1 MTELNMTDHTTSL
14 PTLVR
19 TIIDGIQ
26 DKKGTDITVLD
37 LSGIPTSPTLL
48 FVVCTGRT
56 PIQTAAIA
64 DSVRD
69 KMLEAAGRKPQAVD
83 GYRNREW
90 LVIDYGEAVVH
101 VMLPDTRTRYAL
113 EELWSDAVITQ
124 VPDLD

>member
-1 MTELNMTDHTTSL
+1 MTNHTTRPSL
-14 PTLVR
+14 VQ
-19 TIIDGIQ
+19 TIVDGIQ

-48 FVVCTGRT
+48 FVICTGRT

-69 KMLEAAGRKPQAVD
+69 KMLEAAGRKPQAID

-90 LVIDYGEAVVH
+90 LVLDYGEAIVH
-101 VMLPDTRTRYAL
+101 VMLPDTRQRYAI

-124 VPDLD
+124 IPDLD

>member
-1 MTELNMTDHTTSL
+1 MTEHTTLHPSL
-14 PTLVR
+14 VQ
-19 TIIDGIQ
+19 TIVDGIQ
-26 DKKGTDITVLD
+26 DKKGIGITMLD
-37 LSGIPTSPTLL
+37 LSDIPTSPTLL

-69 KMLEAAGRKPQAVD
+69 KMLEVAGRKPQAID

-90 LVIDYGEAVVH
+90 LVLDYGEAVVH
-101 VMLPDTRTRYAL
+101 VMLPDTRQRYAL